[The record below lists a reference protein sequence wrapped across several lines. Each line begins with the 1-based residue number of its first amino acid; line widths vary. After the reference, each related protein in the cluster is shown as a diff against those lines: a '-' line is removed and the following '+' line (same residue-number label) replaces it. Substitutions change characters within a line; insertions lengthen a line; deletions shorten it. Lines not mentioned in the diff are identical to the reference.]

1 MPVLYISAD
10 GLGVKRLYYRTGHKS
25 MFCNYLH
32 TMYTSMLIK
41 YAQFEREGERNT
53 KVSKANA
60 NHPRNTRRG
69 CKVYMSKN
77 ENKVRLVIPLK
88 LPGRVKKNVHKL
100 ISCRVGG
107 FFFRRVMF
115 CVLRVLMNV
124 PRERPRCNFYNT
136 QPGAGKKKKH
146 SESG

>member
-1 MPVLYISAD
+1 
-10 GLGVKRLYYRTGHKS
+10 
-25 MFCNYLH
+25 
-32 TMYTSMLIK
+32 MLIK

-88 LPGRVKKNVHKL
+88 LPGRVKKKCTQINIV
-100 ISCRVGG
+100 SCGG
-107 FFFRRVMF
+107 VFFSS
-115 CVLRVLMNV
+115 CYVLCFACFDECSKRASKM
-124 PRERPRCNFYNT
+124 
-136 QPGAGKKKKH
+136 
-146 SESG
+146 